1 MPSAGDGAGDM
12 RRADLI
18 ANERHI
24 AATYRREAANRK
36 GKAPAQAARLLEWAA
51 ASDRRAEEL
60 RCGPLF
66 GGEET

>member
-1 MPSAGDGAGDM
+1 M

-24 AATYRREAANRK
+24 AATYRREAANRR
-36 GKAPAQAARLLEWAA
+36 GKNPALSARLDEWAE
-51 ASDRRAEEL
+51 ASDRRAEEM

-66 GGEET
+66 GGEEP